1 MSMITSLADAE
12 RVFGALTYNDLEA
25 VKKNGG
31 NRPDYTDGDGFVR
44 WAGEEYWVEE
54 EEEDADIVF
63 KCQACSISIVK
74 NSKGYTPCCIY
85 DEERWWCIDCYDHYQ
100 QWRLQKKKIL

>member
-54 EEEDADIVF
+54 EEDIGLCGSCNIQLDHLRDGSEEDGDR
-63 KCQACSISIVK
+63 CHNCYWSEEGLD
-74 NSKGYTPCCIY
+74 KGVELITPDY
-85 DEERWWCIDCYDHYQ
+85 RKQ
-100 QWRLQKKKIL
+100 S